1 MLKVLTLDLS
11 QSNKVYLFSL
21 LSLFVTGEKVK
32 APADFDARE
41 KDKLTVKKGD
51 IVNVYEKRLLYLGE
65 TQIKRKRAFVC
76 IRMLPVCYSYVSVC
90 YSYVTRMY
98 SLVF

>member
-32 APADFDARE
+32 ALFNFDARE
-41 KDKLTVKKGD
+41 EDELTLKKGD
-51 IVNVYEKRLLYLGE
+51 IVNVYGKVDDGWWMGQVGDRVGRFPSNYVEQLTEGLL
-65 TQIKRKRAFVC
+65 
-76 IRMLPVCYSYVSVC
+76 
-90 YSYVTRMY
+90 
-98 SLVF
+98 

>member
-32 APADFDARE
+32 ALFNFDARE
-41 KDKLTVKKGD
+41 EDELTLKKGD
-51 IVNVYEKRLLYLGE
+51 IVNVYGKVDGGWWMGQVGDRVGRFPSNYVEQLTEGLL
-65 TQIKRKRAFVC
+65 
-76 IRMLPVCYSYVSVC
+76 
-90 YSYVTRMY
+90 
-98 SLVF
+98 

>member
-32 APADFDARE
+32 ALFNFNARRE
-41 KDKLTVKKGD
+41 DELTLKEGD
-51 IVNVYEKRLLYLGE
+51 IVDVYRKVDDGWWMGQVGDRVGYFPSNRVEQLTEGLL
-65 TQIKRKRAFVC
+65 
-76 IRMLPVCYSYVSVC
+76 
-90 YSYVTRMY
+90 
-98 SLVF
+98 